1 MASNRCQQI
10 LMAADNDITVAA
22 YNIFCECQINKNIE
36 SQDWEELIA
45 GLSEEDKKNLDD
57 VVGNLTPAWMK
68 SAPCANLVALVRW
81 RKDARGLLGTF
92 RSEGRSHGGDGAK
105 EREKSI

>member
-1 MASNRCQQI
+1 
-10 LMAADNDITVAA
+10 MAADNDVTVAA
-22 YNIFCECQINKNIE
+22 YNIFCECQINKNIQ

-57 VVGNLTPAWMK
+57 VVGNLTSAWMK
-68 SAPCANLVALVRW
+68 SVPCANLVALVRW

-105 EREKSI
+105 EREKNI